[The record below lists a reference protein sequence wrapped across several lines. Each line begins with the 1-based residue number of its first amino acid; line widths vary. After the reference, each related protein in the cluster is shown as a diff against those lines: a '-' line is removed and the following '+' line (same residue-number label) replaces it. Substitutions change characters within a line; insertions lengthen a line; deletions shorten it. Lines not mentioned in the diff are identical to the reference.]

1 MLNAR
6 QLALLDL
13 LEQHKQPMAQLARA
27 LEVSG
32 RTVLRD
38 IDYVNF
44 TLSGAAAITQP
55 GNGGY
60 QLEIYDRHNYFR
72 LLQRHD
78 IDDQI
83 LALLLIHGVMTR
95 THLADALTIPESIV
109 SDKLLRLK
117 QRFGRTVTLA
127 SRPNAGHFINEPE
140 TKRIVI
146 LANLIKKDPD
156 LFQPQGITTR
166 LYQTLR
172 DTPHSPPAFSVIG
185 NDYQASVLLAVY
197 VLRNALTLCPQT
209 KIEPSVRV
217 RYDAAGLYLG
227 ENGLRHA
234 SALLSDLAQ
243 CAARVNRSWIEHAVN
258 NLMKQ
263 YRLEPADGQLIDDLT
278 GHITRCAASPV
289 WLSESRQGSMNPLR
303 AAWPV
308 AFDLS
313 IGFIAS
319 LRQQLDITLFDSDL
333 IGLYFACALER
344 NPGEKHALILL
355 CEQNAIATINKMA
368 IERELPNCRVII
380 VNTPAALNALRVE
393 IAPVLVINN
402 SYSVVDSPGLDVLT
416 IKNIIGAAGISLIKE
431 HLESALIRQKISDW
445 LPAAHSFYYQN
456 QSHENWNDIVGAVC
470 EKLTARGQITA
481 ADAGRIRQRET
492 EGDNLVINHVAVPHS
507 WSEKQPQFRGYLVL
521 LANPVKV
528 NDEKVFHLLVACVS
542 PSAREE
548 LKIFSYLASML
559 QRHDTNAIASAGS
572 YEEFVAL
579 ISQ

>member
-6 QLALLDL
+6 QLALLDM
-13 LEQHKQPMAQLARA
+13 LEQHKQPMAQLART

-44 TLSGAAAITQP
+44 TLSGAAAIVQP

-78 IDDQI
+78 IDDQL
-83 LALLLIHGVMTR
+83 LALLLLNTFTTR
-95 THLADALTIPESIV
+95 AQLADALTMPESIV

-140 TKRIVI
+140 AKRILI

-156 LFQPQGITTR
+156 ICQPQGITTR

-172 DTPHSPPAFSVIG
+172 DTPDSQNPFTVIS

-197 VLRNALTLCPQT
+197 ALRNALTLCPQT
-209 KIEPSVRV
+209 EIAPSVRA

-227 ENGLRHA
+227 DNGLRHA
-234 SALLSDLAQ
+234 SAILHDLAQ
-243 CAARVNRSWIEHAVN
+243 CAARVNRNGIERAVN
-258 NLMKQ
+258 SLMKQ

-289 WLSESRQGSMNPLR
+289 WLSDSRQGSMNHLR

-319 LRQQLDITLFDSDL
+319 LRQQLDIALFDSDL

-368 IERELPNCRVII
+368 IERELLNCRVMI
-380 VNTPAALNALRVE
+380 VNTSAELVALRIE
-393 IAPVLVINN
+393 TDPVLVINN
-402 SYSVVDSPGLDVLT
+402 SYSVMDCHGPDVLT

-445 LPAAHSFYYQN
+445 LPAAHSFHYIN
-456 QSHENWNDIVGAVC
+456 QPSESWLEIVESVC
-470 EKLTARGQITA
+470 EKLTERGQITA
-481 ADAGRIRQRET
+481 ADAARIRQRET

-559 QRHDTNAIASAGS
+559 QRHDTPAIASARS
-572 YEEFVAL
+572 YEDFVKL
-579 ISQ
+579 IRL